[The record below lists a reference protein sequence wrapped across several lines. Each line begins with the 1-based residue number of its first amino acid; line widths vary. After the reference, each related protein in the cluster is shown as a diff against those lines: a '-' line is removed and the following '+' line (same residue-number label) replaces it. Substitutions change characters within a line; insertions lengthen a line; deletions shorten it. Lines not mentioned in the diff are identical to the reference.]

1 MFAKLLK
8 HDIRAV
14 FKYWWIGAVASVVFA
29 VFGGFAF
36 RIMEHQN
43 ETEHEDIVTIGTIT
57 FIFCFMGVLLFSLFT
72 HILLLIRYK
81 KHFFTDEG
89 YLTFTL
95 PVKKTTLIDSKLAV
109 AFIFTV
115 ISYLVTYIDL
125 AIMNLISDEFFWK
138 FFDGS
143 DSAKLNQSLGGYTV
157 PYIITY
163 VLIACVAILCYIALM
178 YVCITVSALIA
189 KKHKRLVGIGIFAL
203 FTWFVSYVVSSLT
216 IYISFGAYDYSEEY
230 LALFTVET
238 ELVMLL
244 GLLGILIAVFGILYF
259 ILTLILN
266 KKLNLA

>member
-1 MFAKLLK
+1 
-8 HDIRAV
+8 
-14 FKYWWIGAVASVVFA
+14 
-29 VFGGFAF
+29 
-36 RIMEHQN
+36 
-43 ETEHEDIVTIGTIT
+43 
-57 FIFCFMGVLLFSLFT
+57 IFCFMGVLLFSLFT
-72 HILLLIRYK
+72 HIILLIRYK
-81 KHFFTDEG
+81 KHLFTDEG

-95 PVKKTTLIDSKLAV
+95 PVKKTTIIDSKLVV

-115 ISYLVTYIDL
+115 ISYLVTFIDML
-125 AIMNLISDEFFWK
+125 IINTISENFFLEYFGTSNYSERMNYF
-138 FFDGS
+138 GNY
-143 DSAKLNQSLGGYTV
+143 AV

-163 VLIACVAILCYIALM
+163 VLITCVAILCYIALM
-178 YVCITVSALIA
+178 YVCVTVSALIA

-230 LALFTVET
+230 LSLFTVET